1 VGRGHYQSPA
11 LVRRDTPSRLYRVLQ
26 PSGALPRT
34 LAQRRAFPSRPR
46 AGGTG
51 PGLHANV
58 GTNDRSGDLAADRGG
73 LCVKPRGQMTA
84 RHGANVDALKAAS
97 AEFTAMRRLAMR
109 LRGLLRSG
117 TAEGLE
123 AWLIDARASG
133 IYGMQRFARAL
144 RQNLEAVRNAVSSDM
159 RQESCMD
166 VYGPRPIATA
176 GWITVD
182 GHNCRRISGFVMRL
196 DNVVAASLDG
206 FSPASTSKPPRHRPK
221 PCRSTHQVREATG

>member
-1 VGRGHYQSPA
+1 
-11 LVRRDTPSRLYRVLQ
+11 
-26 PSGALPRT
+26 
-34 LAQRRAFPSRPR
+34 
-46 AGGTG
+46 
-51 PGLHANV
+51 
-58 GTNDRSGDLAADRGG
+58 
-73 LCVKPRGQMTA
+73 MTA
-84 RHGANVDALKAAS
+84 RHGANADALKAAS

-166 VYGPRPIATA
+166 AP
-176 GWITVD
+176 
-182 GHNCRRISGFVMRL
+182 
-196 DNVVAASLDG
+196 
-206 FSPASTSKPPRHRPK
+206 
-221 PCRSTHQVREATG
+221 VRARCF